1 MPGKFGSNQAPPP
14 LQLRLS
20 LQSGRRVHLL
30 VGHCDSIQSSDF
42 SPTSDSLVSFTPT
55 TPCIS
60 GHLSGKGGFILLTT
74 HRPLVP
80 GTRLCTYGT
89 CGHPPQLCPT
99 TIWRA
104 TLATS
109 VVCVTQHLVSW

>member
-1 MPGKFGSNQAPPP
+1 MPGKLGSSQAPPP
-14 LQLRLS
+14 LRLS
-20 LQSGRRVHLL
+20 LQQSGRNVHLL

-55 TPCIS
+55 TPCII
-60 GHLSGKGGFILLTT
+60 GHLSGKGCFILITT

-89 CGHPPQLCPT
+89 CGHPPQ
-99 TIWRA
+99 
-104 TLATS
+104 
-109 VVCVTQHLVSW
+109 